1 MTRIRARNFYGAAT
15 ALLIAGLAV
24 AGLSQY
30 ILLHD
35 GGATGRCAQYG
46 VFALPANADY
56 IESTHKGS
64 FEIFPLQ
71 VRCVVEFTNGS
82 TGVDLI
88 TDWLG
93 TWLAY
98 GLIAAGVAA
107 VVAGSLLAR
116 PSRSSGT
123 RT

>member
-1 MTRIRARNFYGAAT
+1 LF
-15 ALLIAGLAV
+15 IAGLAV

-35 GGATGRCAQYG
+35 GGSAGRCAQFAI
-46 VFALPANADY
+46 FALPAGADY
-56 IESTHKGS
+56 IDSSLKGS

-71 VRCVVEFTNGS
+71 VRCVIEFTDGS

-98 GLIAAGVAA
+98 GLIAAGVAV
-107 VVAGSLLAR
+107 VVAVSLRDR
-116 PSRSSGT
+116 PSRSGGT